1 MDTHHTTRL
10 PHDLTHSYQK
20 PPPERGSV
28 INWEVV
34 IIAVMKTAL
43 ILEDVIDS
51 QVWLSQ
57 ALTVVFP
64 AISLSCVG
72 SLGEARAWLATH
84 TAPELAL
91 IDLGLPDGSGVE
103 LINELNRNAPQTL
116 LIVASIF
123 DDDKHL
129 FPALR
134 AGAQGYLLK
143 DQPQAQII
151 ELLKGIAEGRPP
163 LSPPVARKMLGYFQ
177 PPIHSNHTP
186 LTERENDVLRC
197 IAKGLTLPE
206 TARILGISPHTVSG
220 YVKDIYRKLN
230 VSSRAEAAITA
241 QQMGII

>member
-1 MDTHHTTRL
+1 
-10 PHDLTHSYQK
+10 
-20 PPPERGSV
+20 
-28 INWEVV
+28 
-34 IIAVMKTAL
+34 MKTAL

-57 ALTVVFP
+57 ALTAVFP
-64 AISLSCVG
+64 AITLSCVG
-72 SLGEARAWLATH
+72 SLREARTWLAAH

-103 LINELNRNAPQTL
+103 LIGELNRNSPQTL

-177 PPIHSNHTP
+177 PQTKPENIS
-186 LTERENDVLRC
+186 LTDRESEVLRC

-206 TARILGISPHTVSG
+206 TARLLGISTYTVSD
-220 YVKDIYRKLN
+220 YVKAIYRKLN

>member
-1 MDTHHTTRL
+1 
-10 PHDLTHSYQK
+10 
-20 PPPERGSV
+20 
-28 INWEVV
+28 
-34 IIAVMKTAL
+34 MKTAL

-51 QVWLSQ
+51 QIWLSQ
-57 ALTVVFP
+57 ALTAVFP
-64 AISLSCVG
+64 AITLSCVG
-72 SLGEARAWLATH
+72 SLSEARTWLSIH
-84 TAPELAL
+84 PAPELAL

-103 LINELNRNAPQTL
+103 LISQLNRNAPQTL

-177 PPIHSNHTP
+177 PQTKPEHVS
-186 LTERENDVLRC
+186 LTDRENEVLRC

-206 TARILGISPHTVSG
+206 TARLLGISAYTVSD
-220 YVKDIYRKLN
+220 YVKAIYRKLN

>member
-1 MDTHHTTRL
+1 
-10 PHDLTHSYQK
+10 
-20 PPPERGSV
+20 
-28 INWEVV
+28 
-34 IIAVMKTAL
+34 MKTAL

-57 ALTVVFP
+57 ALTAVFP
-64 AISLSCVG
+64 AITMSCVG
-72 SLGEARAWLATH
+72 SLREARTWLAAH
-84 TAPELAL
+84 PAPELAL

-103 LINELNRNAPQTL
+103 LISELNRNAPQTL

-177 PPIHSNHTP
+177 PQTKPAHTS
-186 LTERENDVLRC
+186 LTDRESEVLRC

-206 TARILGISPHTVSG
+206 TARLLGISAYTVSD
-220 YVKDIYRKLN
+220 YVKAIYRKLN